1 MNAPK
6 IQTAELF
13 DWSNDPAIVLRRRD
27 AVAAYRNA
35 DGDVCVLQQRYPD
48 DDACI
53 VIPSEDAEYF
63 AARIAAL
70 VQAKADRGPA

>member
-1 MNAPK
+1 MSEQQPSEPFNWN
-6 IQTAELF
+6 
-13 DWSNDPAIVLRRRD
+13 DDPAIILRRRD

-63 AARIAAL
+63 ASRIAAL

>member
-1 MNAPK
+1 MCEQQPP
-6 IQTAELF
+6 EHF
-13 DWSNDPAIVLRRRD
+13 DWSNDPAIILRRRD
-27 AVAAYRNA
+27 AVAAYTNS

-63 AARIAAL
+63 ASRIAAL
-70 VQAKADRGPA
+70 AQAKVGGQQS